1 MIFDTHF
8 TTPFFPLGLV
18 SWNVVLPSCVSLST
32 ELSKRHEIAWRLFGH
47 SCTIVWFDGHTYNRS
62 TTSTSYVDIFRS
74 PRRPS
79 CSTSLDAAFPPRF
92 WPRTSQ
98 TAAGADEP
106 TPAGFASAATSAS
119 LLPPA
124 VQRRHDFLLHRAL
137 LCRALH
143 NSSYLRYSICPTIYL
158 SVSRSKR
165 RTFRT
170 GTVISGIRER
180 F

>member
-1 MIFDTHF
+1 
-8 TTPFFPLGLV
+8 V
-18 SWNVVLPSCVSLST
+18 ST
-32 ELSKRHEIAWRLFGH
+32 ELSGRRQIDGDCSDIPVRLFGLM
-47 SCTIVWFDGHTYNRS
+47 DTYTRS

-74 PRRPS
+74 PRRPP
-79 CSTSLDAAFPPRF
+79 CCTSLDAALPPRS

-119 LLPPA
+119 LLHPA
-124 VQRRHDFLLHRAL
+124 VQRWHDFLLLRAL

-143 NSSYLRYSICPTIYL
+143 IHNCRYLRYSICPTICL

-170 GTVISGIRER
+170 GTVISGIREHL
-180 F
+180 

>member
-1 MIFDTHF
+1 MCPCLQSYREDVRFVGNCSDI
-8 TTPFFPLGLV
+8 LV
-18 SWNVVLPSCVSLST
+18 
-32 ELSKRHEIAWRLFGH
+32 RLFGLM
-47 SCTIVWFDGHTYNRS
+47 DTYIRS
-62 TTSTSYVDIFRS
+62 TTSTSYVDVFRS
-74 PRRPS
+74 PRRPP
-79 CSTSLDAAFPPRF
+79 CSTSSDAALPPWS

-106 TPAGFASAATSAS
+106 TPTGFASAATLAS
-119 LLPPA
+119 LLSPA
-124 VQRRHDFLLHRAL
+124 VQRRHDLLLHRAL

-143 NSSYLRYSICPTIYL
+143 IHNCRYLRHSICPTICL
-158 SVSRSKR
+158 SVSRSTR